1 MRLLS
6 RVLFILVVCLIALA
20 LPAVPVRAECV
31 PYDIEL
37 SPESGPPGTEV
48 EVYGHDFE
56 ANEFVDIRYDGVLVS
71 EGTETGPS
79 GDFRIIIRIPEGC
92 SGHYQV
98 HADVGHAEA
107 DAYFA
112 VKPGLTVSPE
122 TGPLGTNVTVKG
134 GGFAENEEGIEVM
147 YYLNGSYDTIER
159 NVVANA
165 QGSWETNFQVP
176 PSGRGEHKVDAQGPE
191 SKYYEVQDASFRVTA
206 DVGIDKSSGIVGDT
220 ITMTGSRFAVN
231 EKGITIL
238 FDGEPMVTGITASP
252 EGEWQASF
260 EVTEMPTGS
269 YSMTVEGE
277 QTKKED
283 LRELAFKIEPDI
295 VLSHTEGH
303 VGTNLTIAGHGFA
316 ASEDV
321 NITYDT
327 GQMAITETNDRGS
340 FDVSFLVP
348 ESKYGE
354 HTVAAGYGTGNAAN
368 AIFTMESDSPP
379 RPTLI
384 SPANRSRLGLM
395 GNVTPTLQWSGVSD
409 DSGVR
414 YSLQIATSDTVTGT
428 GELPDPIF
436 SATGLVGTNCT
447 LEETEALSQGTYYWI
462 VQAVDRAENEGDWT
476 TAYSFRV
483 GLLPRWAFIAIIV
496 AIVLMIAAL
505 IRALVRRRTIYYD
518 RW

>member
-6 RVLFILVVCLIALA
+6 RVLFILVLSLIALA

-56 ANEFVDIRYDGVLVS
+56 ANEFVDISYDGVLIS

-79 GDFRIIIRIPEGC
+79 GDFRIIIPIPEGC
-92 SGHYQV
+92 NGHYQV

-107 DAYFA
+107 DAYFG

-122 TGPLGTNVTVKG
+122 SGPLGTDVTIKG
-134 GGFAENEEGIEVM
+134 GGFAQNEEGIEVT
-147 YYLNGSYDTIER
+147 YYLNGSYETVQRHI
-159 NVVANA
+159 VANA
-165 QGSWETNFQVP
+165 QGSWETSFQI
-176 PSGRGEHKVDAQGPE
+176 PSSTRGEHKIDAEGVE

-206 DVGIDKSSGIVGDT
+206 DVGIDEASGIVGDT
-220 ITMTGSRFAVN
+220 ITMTGSMFGAN
-231 EKGITIL
+231 EKNIKVL
-238 FDGEPMVTGITASP
+238 FGEEEVVTGITASP
-252 EGEWQASF
+252 EGDWEASF

-269 YSMTVEGE
+269 YSMTAEGE

-283 LRELAFKIEPDI
+283 LKELSFKIGPDI
-295 VLSHTEGH
+295 VLAPAEGH
-303 VGTNLTIAGHGFA
+303 VGTSLTIAGHGFA
-316 ASEDV
+316 ASKDV

-327 GQMAITETNDRGS
+327 EQVATTETSDHGS
-340 FDVSFLVP
+340 FNASFLVT

-354 HTVAAGYGTGNAAN
+354 HTVTAGYGTGNAAR
-368 AIFTMESDSPP
+368 AAFMMESTSPP
-379 RPTLI
+379 IPTLI
-384 SPANRSRLGLM
+384 SPVNRSRLGLV
-395 GNVTPTLQWSGVSD
+395 GNVTPTLQWSEVSD
-409 DSGVR
+409 ESGVL
-414 YSLQIATSDTVTGT
+414 YSLQIATSDGVTTT
-428 GELPDPIF
+428 GEFPDPMITL
-436 SATGLVGTNCT
+436 TGLVGTNYT

-462 VQAVDRAENEGDWT
+462 VQAIDGAENEGSWS

-496 AIVLMIAAL
+496 ALVLVIGAL
-505 IRALVRRRTIYYD
+505 IRAVVRRRVIYYD